1 MYHFSPFLYSVNT
14 SLVISPQSLAPP
26 IIATS
31 ATPLTSIPPASHVP
45 PLPSTDINAVSS
57 TDSVSTVLSPRLS
70 GGSYTSG
77 TLTPDETNI
86 LQSPVTSSILP
97 VTSSILPV
105 TSSILPVT
113 IPVSTSLAVI
123 SSLSLPVS
131 SSVSPVTSTAITNS
145 IGLRVQD
152 EEEEIEED
160 ISNTLDGGG
169 VATDDI
175 DDVSF
180 RELLPSEAHLRERRR
195 RRLNSTGSD
204 ISDTP
209 ISQVIILTI
218 INAY

>member
-1 MYHFSPFLYSVNT
+1 M
-14 SLVISPQSLAPP
+14 
-26 IIATS
+26 
-31 ATPLTSIPPASHVP
+31 
-45 PLPSTDINAVSS
+45 
-57 TDSVSTVLSPRLS
+57 
-70 GGSYTSG
+70 
-77 TLTPDETNI
+77 
-86 LQSPVTSSILP
+86 
-97 VTSSILPV
+97 
-105 TSSILPVT
+105 
-113 IPVSTSLAVI
+113 
-123 SSLSLPVS
+123 
-131 SSVSPVTSTAITNS
+131 TSTAITNS

-195 RRLNSTGSD
+195 RRRLNSTGSD

>member
-1 MYHFSPFLYSVNT
+1 M
-14 SLVISPQSLAPP
+14 
-26 IIATS
+26 
-31 ATPLTSIPPASHVP
+31 
-45 PLPSTDINAVSS
+45 
-57 TDSVSTVLSPRLS
+57 
-70 GGSYTSG
+70 
-77 TLTPDETNI
+77 
-86 LQSPVTSSILP
+86 
-97 VTSSILPV
+97 
-105 TSSILPVT
+105 
-113 IPVSTSLAVI
+113 
-123 SSLSLPVS
+123 
-131 SSVSPVTSTAITNS
+131 TSTAITNS

-160 ISNTLDGGG
+160 ISNTLDGGC

-180 RELLPSEAHLRERRR
+180 RELLPSEAHLRERRRR

>member
-1 MYHFSPFLYSVNT
+1 M
-14 SLVISPQSLAPP
+14 
-26 IIATS
+26 
-31 ATPLTSIPPASHVP
+31 
-45 PLPSTDINAVSS
+45 
-57 TDSVSTVLSPRLS
+57 
-70 GGSYTSG
+70 
-77 TLTPDETNI
+77 
-86 LQSPVTSSILP
+86 
-97 VTSSILPV
+97 
-105 TSSILPVT
+105 
-113 IPVSTSLAVI
+113 
-123 SSLSLPVS
+123 S

-180 RELLPSEAHLRERRR
+180 RELLPSETHLRERRRR